1 MLAGMQGGDGLL
13 VSAAAPLLTFLLVF
27 VWMAFVMTS
36 YTVQPDGT
44 IVATPQAGFSWGYKS
59 DLVFNWHPVLMSFG
73 FLFCSSQG
81 MFLLHAQRVDSIV
94 PLAILVFVTK
104 PFAHITNKLIH
115 VACHS
120 VSILSVTI
128 GTIAIFRYHNEHG
141 FHNLRSVHSW
151 VGLTTLI
158 AFGAQYM
165 FGYVVYYFPG
175 AAVPFRKQSMP
186 FHIGVGL
193 GVMGLIAM
201 TFGACSQICDLT
213 GTLHGANVSSY
224 MASDCVLGSVTAV
237 SIALLF
243 VALLLVVWVSK
254 HPVEETIAN
263 PDVKIPFLK

>member
-73 FLFCSSQG
+73 FLFCSSQ
-81 MFLLHAQRVDSIV
+81 
-94 PLAILVFVTK
+94 AILVFVTK

-158 AFGAQYM
+158 AFGAQ
-165 FGYVVYYFPG
+165 VHSYY
-175 AAVPFRKQSMP
+175 
-186 FHIGVGL
+186 
-193 GVMGLIAM
+193 
-201 TFGACSQICDLT
+201 CDLT

>member
-1 MLAGMQGGDGLL
+1 MLAGMQGGGGLL

-73 FLFCSSQG
+73 FLFCSSQ
-81 MFLLHAQRVDSIV
+81 
-94 PLAILVFVTK
+94 AILVFVTK

-120 VSILSVTI
+120 VSILSVTV

-158 AFGAQYM
+158 AFGAQQLS
-165 FGYVVYYFPG
+165 FN
-175 AAVPFRKQSMP
+175 AS
-186 FHIGVGL
+186 
-193 GVMGLIAM
+193 
-201 TFGACSQICDLT
+201 CDLT

-224 MASDCVLGSVTAV
+224 MASDCVLGSITAV

-263 PDVKIPFLK
+263 SDVKIPFLK

>member
-1 MLAGMQGGDGLL
+1 MQA
-13 VSAAAPLLTFLLVF
+13 VHAIAYAAPLLTVLLVF

-73 FLFCSSQG
+73 FLFCSSQ
-81 MFLLHAQRVDSIV
+81 
-94 PLAILVFVTK
+94 AILVFVTK

-120 VSILSVTI
+120 VSILSVTV

-201 TFGACSQICDLT
+201 TFGACSQM
-213 GTLHGANVSSY
+213 S
-224 MASDCVLGSVTAV
+224 
-237 SIALLF
+237 LF
-243 VALLLVVWVSK
+243 LR
-254 HPVEETIAN
+254 
-263 PDVKIPFLK
+263 